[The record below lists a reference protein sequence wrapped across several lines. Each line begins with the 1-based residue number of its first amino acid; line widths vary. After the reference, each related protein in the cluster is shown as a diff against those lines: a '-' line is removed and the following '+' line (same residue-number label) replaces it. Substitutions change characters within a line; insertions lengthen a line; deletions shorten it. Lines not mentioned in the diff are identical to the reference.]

1 MALHKTRA
9 VVIGR
14 RAFGESDR
22 LVDFYT
28 REYGKVRGIARAA
41 RRPRSRFGS
50 ALELFTLGEMV
61 FFDSGRSELVQVDHF
76 DIVRPFVRVREHLE
90 RLGQGAW
97 AVEMVARLSAD
108 RDPHPA
114 LFALLV
120 RALAAL
126 ELTRRPARVSVCFG
140 LRAVDLL
147 GHRPRLDR
155 CVACGRPAP
164 FPDAA
169 LDVTAGGLVC
179 AGCRPGADAMPLS
192 GGAPGHPDA
201 APRALLGGS
210 APAQPGRGAR
220 RGAGRGPGGPG
231 GAAHG
236 PLSAV
241 LALPRP
247 DAPLAVAGVRA
258 HAAAPVIALPLLAG
272 ERAG

>member
-28 REYGKVRGIARAA
+28 REHGKVRGIARSA

-61 FFDSGRSELVQVDHF
+61 FFDTGRSELVQVDHF
-76 DIVRPFVRVREHLE
+76 DIVRPFVGVREHLE

-97 AVEMVARLSAD
+97 AVELISRLSAD

-114 LFALLV
+114 LFGLLV

-126 ELTRRPARVSVCFG
+126 ETARRPARVTVCFA

-155 CVACGRPAP
+155 CVSCGRPAP
-164 FPDAA
+164 FPGAA
-169 LDVTAGGLVC
+169 LDVTAGGIVC
-179 AGCRPGADAMPLS
+179 SGCRPGPDAIPLS
-192 GGAPGHPDA
+192 GGLLGTLTRL
-201 APRALLGGS
+201 RALSWEEALRLNLAAGLD
-210 APAQPGRGAR
+210 AQ
-220 RGAGRGPGGPG
+220 
-231 GAAHG
+231 
-236 PLSAV
+236 LSAV
-241 LALPRP
+241 LEGLVARLMGRYPLSSRFLAQTRRPLPRVAEP
-247 DAPLAVAGVRA
+247 AP
-258 HAAAPVIALPLLAG
+258 PP
-272 ERAG
+272 

>member
-28 REYGKVRGIARAA
+28 RDYGKVRGIARAA
-41 RRPRSRFGS
+41 RRTRSRFGS

-61 FFDSGRSELVQVDHF
+61 FFDTGRSELVQVDHF

-97 AVEMVARLSAD
+97 AVEVVARLSAD

-120 RALAAL
+120 RALTAL
-126 ELTRRPARVSVCFG
+126 ETARRPARVAVCFG

-155 CVACGRPAP
+155 CVSCGRLHP

-169 LDVTAGGLVC
+169 LDMTAGGLVC
-179 AGCRPGADAMPLS
+179 TSCRPGADAMSLS
-192 GGAPGHPDA
+192 GGLVGTLKRLRTLSWDEALRLHLAAVLDA
-201 APRALLGGS
+201 ELAAVLEGVIARLM
-210 APAQPGRGAR
+210 GRY
-220 RGAGRGPGGPG
+220 
-231 GAAHG
+231 
-236 PLSAV
+236 PLSSRF
-241 LALPRP
+241 LTQTRRSLSM
-247 DAPLAVAGVRA
+247 VAE
-258 HAAAPVIALPLLAG
+258 PTPPSP
-272 ERAG
+272 

>member
-76 DIVRPFVRVREHLE
+76 DIVHSFVGVREHLE

-97 AVEMVARLSAD
+97 TVEVVARLSAD

-120 RALAAL
+120 RALTAL
-126 ELTRRPARVSVCFG
+126 ETARRPARVAVCFG

-155 CVACGRPAP
+155 CVSCGRLHP

-169 LDVTAGGLVC
+169 LDMTAGGLVC
-179 AGCRPGADAMPLS
+179 TACRPGADAMSLS
-192 GGAPGHPDA
+192 GGLVGTLKRLRTLSWDEALRLHLA
-201 APRALLGGS
+201 APLDAELAAVLEGVMARLM
-210 APAQPGRGAR
+210 GRY
-220 RGAGRGPGGPG
+220 
-231 GAAHG
+231 
-236 PLSAV
+236 PLSSRF
-241 LALPRP
+241 LIQTRRSLSM
-247 DAPLAVAGVRA
+247 VAE
-258 HAAAPVIALPLLAG
+258 PTPPSS
-272 ERAG
+272 

>member
-1 MALHKTRA
+1 MALYKTRA
-9 VVIGR
+9 MVIGR

-28 REYGKVRGIARAA
+28 RDHGKVRGIARSA

-76 DIVRPFVRVREHLE
+76 DIVHPFVGAREDLE

-97 AVEMVARLSAD
+97 AVEVVARLSAD

-120 RALAAL
+120 RT
-126 ELTRRPARVSVCFG
+126 LTAMEASRRPSRVAVCFG

-147 GHRPRLDR
+147 GHRPRIDR
-155 CVACGRPAP
+155 CVACGRPHP

-169 LDVTAGGLVC
+169 LDMTAGGLVC
-179 AGCRPGADAMPLS
+179 AGCRAGADAIPLS
-192 GGAPGHPDA
+192 GGLVGTLKRLRALSWEE
-201 APRALLGGS
+201 APRLNLAPNLDAELAVVLEGLL
-210 APAQPGRGAR
+210 ARLMGRY
-220 RGAGRGPGGPG
+220 
-231 GAAHG
+231 
-236 PLSAV
+236 PLSSRFITQTRRAPPIV
-241 LALPRP
+241 SLP
-247 DAPLAVAGVRA
+247 
-258 HAAAPVIALPLLAG
+258 
-272 ERAG
+272 EQ

>member
-1 MALHKTRA
+1 VALHKTRA

-28 REYGKVRGIARAA
+28 RDYGKVRGIARSA

-61 FFDSGRSELVQVDHF
+61 FFDTGRSELVQVDHF

-97 AVEMVARLSAD
+97 AVELVTRLSAE

-114 LFALLV
+114 LFGLLV
-120 RALAAL
+120 RALTAL
-126 ELTRRPARVSVCFG
+126 ETTRRPARVSVCFG

-155 CVACGRPAP
+155 CVSCGRAAP
-164 FPDAA
+164 FPSAA
-169 LDVTAGGLVC
+169 LDVAAGGLVC
-179 AGCRPGADAMPLS
+179 GRCRPGADAIPLS
-192 GGAPGHPDA
+192 GGLVGTLTRLRTLSWEEALRLNLA
-201 APRALLGGS
+201 AELDT
-210 APAQPGRGAR
+210 Q
-220 RGAGRGPGGPG
+220 
-231 GAAHG
+231 
-236 PLSAV
+236 LSAV
-241 LALPRP
+241 LEGLVARLMGRYPLSSRFLAQTRRPLPM
-247 DAPLAVAGVRA
+247 VAEPG
-258 HAAAPVIALPLLAG
+258 PPP
-272 ERAG
+272 

>member
-1 MALHKTRA
+1 MALYKTRG

-28 REYGKVRGIARAA
+28 RDYGKVRGIARAA
-41 RRPRSRFGS
+41 RRARSRFGS

-61 FFDSGRSELVQVDHF
+61 FFDTGRSELVQVDHF

-97 AVEMVARLSAD
+97 AVEVVARLSAD

-120 RALAAL
+120 RALTAL
-126 ELTRRPARVSVCFG
+126 ETARRPARVAVCFG

-155 CVACGRPAP
+155 CVSCGRLHP

-169 LDVTAGGLVC
+169 LDMTAGGLVC
-179 AGCRPGADAMPLS
+179 TACRPGADAMSLSEGLVGTLKRLRTLSWDEALRLQLADPLDAELAAVLEGLMARLMGRYPLS
-192 GGAPGHPDA
+192 SRFLIQTRRSLSMVAEPAP
-201 APRALLGGS
+201 
-210 APAQPGRGAR
+210 
-220 RGAGRGPGGPG
+220 
-231 GAAHG
+231 
-236 PLSAV
+236 
-241 LALPRP
+241 PRP
-247 DAPLAVAGVRA
+247 
-258 HAAAPVIALPLLAG
+258 
-272 ERAG
+272 